1 MKQRIKEYLKY
12 KGVKIIDFS
21 ATIGVSN
28 AYISSI
34 RRSIQPDKLTRIQE
48 CYPDLNIEWLVTG
61 RGNMLN
67 TPQQAMSVINN
78 GTNSGTMGN
87 NVCVHTGTPCHSADD
102 AEEMSVE
109 VLPVIPANIVNDP
122 SIDVIK
128 YISENATDM
137 EPVVQQFP
145 EAIAWYKIK
154 SKAMEYR
161 ICAGDMIAITPYPK
175 GEEFI
180 IPGLTYVISTNT
192 NGMITRR
199 LYTHPDGYRAVS
211 NNPEDYPDFIIP
223 FKHVRRIYR
232 IVGLLRQDVI

>member
-1 MKQRIKEYLKY
+1 MKQRITEYLKA
-12 KGVKIIDFS
+12 KGISKLDF
-21 ATIGVSN
+21 ANTIGVSHS
-28 AYISSI
+28 YLTSMRKGMPTS
-34 RRSIQPDKLTRIQE
+34 KLALVQSN
-48 CYPDLNIEWLVTG
+48 YPDLNIEWLVTG

-87 NVCVHTGTPCHSADD
+87 NVCVHTGTPCPSADD
-102 AEEMSVE
+102 AEKMEVE
-109 VLPVIPANIVNDP
+109 ELPVIPANIVNDP

-128 YISENATDM
+128 YISENDTDM

>member
-12 KGVKIIDFS
+12 KGVKIIEFS

-34 RRSIQPDKLTRIQE
+34 KKSIQPDKLTRIQE

-67 TPQQAMSVINN
+67 TPQHMSVINN

-87 NVCVHTGTPCHSADD
+87 NVCVHTGTPCPSADD
-102 AEEMSVE
+102 TEEMSVE

-128 YISENATDM
+128 YISENDTDM

>member
-1 MKQRIKEYLKY
+1 MKERLKEYLK
-12 KGVKIIDFS
+12 ISRITQREFCD
-21 ATIGVSN
+21 TIGVVHS
-28 AYISSI
+28 YLSSI
-34 RRSIQPDKLTRIQE
+34 NKDIPNKKLLKIKE
-48 CYPDLNIEWLVTG
+48 IYPDLNIEWLVTG

-87 NVCVHTGTPCHSADD
+87 NVCVHTGTPCPSADD

-128 YISENATDM
+128 YISENDTDM

>member
-28 AYISSI
+28 AYVSSI
-34 RRSIQPDKLTRIQE
+34 RRSIQPDKLARIQQA
-48 CYPDLNIEWLVTG
+48 YPDLNIEWLVTG

-87 NVCVHTGTPCHSADD
+87 NVSVHTGSPCPSAED

-211 NNPEDYPDFIIP
+211 NNPEAYPDFIIP